1 MPVKELIE
9 KYGGKTSVALRRAV
23 RAEIPGGSDLFDAL
37 QIAARN
43 RYESDDWR
51 RLHNALIRT
60 REAFFKDVAR
70 KYGFKSA
77 TRSSLGEAK
86 GEAEQ

>member
-1 MPVKELIE
+1 MPIKELVE
-9 KYGGKTSVALRRAV
+9 KYGGKPNVALRRAV

-37 QIAARN
+37 QIASRN

-60 REAFFKDVAR
+60 REEFFKDVAR
-70 KYGFKSA
+70 KYGLKSA
-77 TRSSLGEAK
+77 FDSK
-86 GEAEQ
+86 GESDQ